1 MKKLM
6 ELIVQIKLVWGLFFA
21 GIIMVYTII
30 NTILGNTSME
40 FIVVWQIV
48 LLSVILVTIHFLIF
62 GEVILVKISQK
73 QKILLHFTLCYFIL
87 IIFMNG
93 FDWLVIKSISSIGL
107 YTLAYSLFY
116 LITMNSFYM
125 YYKATGE
132 ELNSKLA
139 IYKEKRNVNSR

>member
-1 MKKLM
+1 MNSMKINKFKKL
-6 ELIVQIKLVWGLFFA
+6 LA
-21 GIIMVYTII
+21 
-30 NTILGNTSME
+30 
-40 FIVVWQIV
+40 
-48 LLSVILVTIHFLIF
+48 IHFLIF

-87 IIFMNG
+87 IIFLNVY
-93 FDWLVIKSISSIGL
+93 DWIVIKSISSIGL
-107 YTLAYSLFY
+107 YTIAYSLFY
-116 LITMNSFYM
+116 LATMNSFYT